1 MPSVFTLEG
10 LHGRSIV
17 NGLHGKAVTIVNN
30 PFRAPALGF
39 ASFTAS
45 AANFWLGAGLG
56 VIGTIA
62 AQRVMSGKPLWNKKS
77 SSEGVD
83 GARSR
88 RRGRSR
94 RKER

>member
-1 MPSVFTLEG
+1 MPSIMTLEG
-10 LHGRSIV
+10 PSLHGRSLV
-17 NGLHGKAVTIVNN
+17 SGT
-30 PFRAPALGF
+30 FRPQILSTSPALGF

-77 SSEGVD
+77 SSDVS
-83 GARSR
+83 GARR
-88 RRGRSR
+88 RRR
-94 RKER
+94 R